1 MAGMM
6 RVNGRERAS
15 DEIATFGVGVGV
27 GVTATAGDA
36 DAAL

>member
-15 DEIATFGVGVGV
+15 DEIATFGVGV
-27 GVTATAGDA
+27 TATAGDA

>member
-15 DEIATFGVGVGV
+15 DGIATFGVGVGV
-27 GVTATAGDA
+27 TAGDA